1 MPSMDAACFIAKDSA
16 LINFISVTTLERYD
30 FELLKKRARRFIET
44 KNKLRY
50 SVVKIFG
57 DHYWKDIKD
66 VDKVV

>member
-1 MPSMDAACFIAKDSA
+1 
-16 LINFISVTTLERYD
+16 VTTLERYD

-57 DHYWKDIKD
+57 DYYWKDIKD